1 MRYPEAMKTFSGDGL
16 ACVRSNRIVF
26 SGLGFSVSSGQALI
40 LSGPNGSG
48 KSSLLRL
55 MARITKPAAGRIIWN
70 ETDIEED
77 PETFFADMHY
87 VGHRDAVKPVLTV
100 SENLL
105 FHATVRKGSANID
118 SALETVGLSALAGMP
133 ARMLSAGQTRRLA
146 LARILASPA
155 TIWLLD
161 EPTIALDPP
170 SVERLIAAIAKH
182 RAANGIVVASTN
194 APLGIDDAENIDIS
208 DFVSGEK
215 TLWGDSL

>member
-1 MRYPEAMKTFSGDGL
+1 
-16 ACVRSNRIVF
+16 
-26 SGLGFSVSSGQALI
+26 
-40 LSGPNGSG
+40 
-48 KSSLLRL
+48 
-55 MARITKPAAGRIIWN
+55 
-70 ETDIEED
+70 
-77 PETFFADMHY
+77 
-87 VGHRDAVKPVLTV
+87 
-100 SENLL
+100 
-105 FHATVRKGSANID
+105 
-118 SALETVGLSALAGMP
+118 MP

-170 SVERLIAAIAKH
+170 SVERLIGAIAKH